1 MVALGTIWIFDGY
14 EVSLLSVAGLEMK
27 QELGLDTSMLGL
39 LGSFYLLGCVLGALV
54 FSFLSLRL
62 GRKRLFGVTLI
73 IYILSTVLF
82 SFSSSLSLL
91 LVARLMTGIGVGGEY
106 TAIFAAIDELVP
118 KTLRGRVDIIIDG
131 TWHLGSLLAYLATL
145 YFSRL
150 VEDYVSHW
158 TCWGN
163 TIDLVEEVGSGES

>member
-1 MVALGTIWIFDGY
+1 M
-14 EVSLLSVAGLEMK
+14 
-27 QELGLDTSMLGL
+27 
-39 LGSFYLLGCVLGALV
+39 
-54 FSFLSLRL
+54 
-62 GRKRLFGVTLI
+62 
-73 IYILSTVLF
+73 LF

-150 VEDYVSHW
+150 EGQGW
-158 TCWGN
+158 WRIMFLIGP
-163 TIDLVEEVGSGES
+163 VGAIPLIWLRK